1 MIDYV
6 MRILRNVFNN
16 VSEAAETPLGEKV
29 VSVIVIIVVGF
40 IICAVASGLGM
51 ILASIFKG
59 IGINLAGMLA
69 AVIATF
75 VVLGSTPEK
84 GVLEYIIGGVIILA
98 GLAGVGMTLL
108 FGKEYGWGHC
118 SKKLTEGYAYYYAA
132 FVLSV
137 FAISPQWY
145 EMLPGKINKW
155 CIYVPLFMAGTAAI
169 VAYSKPF
176 VPMNQA
182 KTYSTTVIYYISEAV
197 STVQQSQEV
206 INMAD
211 NEKFTIDRSDLTSG
225 NYDTAEQTAVTTEGE
240 APVSPPETVIAIIL
254 AGLIRSGAVS

>member
-6 MRILRNVFNN
+6 LRILQNVFNN

-40 IICAVASGLGM
+40 IICAIASGLGM

-59 IGINLAGMLA
+59 IRVNLAGMLA

-98 GLAGVGMTLL
+98 GLVGAGMTMLI
-108 FGKEYGWGHC
+108 GKEYGWGHC
-118 SKKLTEGYAYYYAA
+118 SKKQTEGYAYYYAA

-145 EMLPGKINKW
+145 EMLPGNINKW

-169 VAYSKPF
+169 GELFGAF
-176 VPMNQA
+176 G
-182 KTYSTTVIYYISEAV
+182 EEE
-197 STVQQSQEV
+197 QS
-206 INMAD
+206 
-211 NEKFTIDRSDLTSG
+211 
-225 NYDTAEQTAVTTEGE
+225 
-240 APVSPPETVIAIIL
+240 
-254 AGLIRSGAVS
+254 